1 MAGLEINVSGVHKV
15 FGEGETAVNALRGA
29 NLDVKAGEFVAIM
42 GPSGSG
48 KSTLLHIIGALESAT
63 EGEVMLGEKSLS
75 GMSDRELTRLRSD
88 SLGFV
93 FQFFNLLHTLTA
105 EENIL
110 LPALISG
117 EDVGRYRKRTR
128 ELIELVGLEGRG
140 DHLPSQL
147 SGGEQQRVSIA
158 RALLKQPDL
167 VLADEPTGNLDSK
180 NGEEVLRLLREA
192 CDQFGHTVVMVSHD
206 AYDASHADRVVFLRD
221 GLIVGSVD
229 GGDPSRLMEK
239 LQSLDAGVASPG
251 PR

>member
-1 MAGLEINVSGVHKV
+1 M
-15 FGEGETAVNALRGA
+15 
-29 NLDVKAGEFVAIM
+29 
-42 GPSGSG
+42 
-48 KSTLLHIIGALESAT
+48 
-63 EGEVMLGEKSLS
+63 
-75 GMSDRELTRLRSD
+75 
-88 SLGFV
+88 
-93 FQFFNLLHTLTA
+93 
-105 EENIL
+105 
-110 LPALISG
+110 
-117 EDVGRYRKRTR
+117 
-128 ELIELVGLEGRG
+128 
-140 DHLPSQL
+140 
-147 SGGEQQRVSIA
+147 SIA

-239 LQSLDAGVASPG
+239 LQSLEAGVASPG